1 MDIRQLRTFAILA
14 ETGSLGKAADR
25 LRVAQPALS
34 RQIRLLEE
42 DIGLPLFNRHSRG
55 MQITEAG
62 QELLARVT
70 GLLRQFDQAL
80 KEVRELRTAV
90 SGQVAIGM
98 IPSVSSI
105 VGGRLAQ
112 RVATELPGVSLRL
125 VDGYARHLMEW
136 LHGDELDAI
145 LTYGPGANIHCQAFE
160 LLIEEM
166 VLVGPADSE
175 LAGWS
180 PMPFENVAHYPL
192 VLPSRPHGL
201 RAVVD
206 EAAAKAGIALNVR
219 LEADTYSVLKEFAI
233 SGSGFTILPASSV
246 EREAREGLV
255 GTASLAKPKLT
266 RQLVLASPLG
276 SVETRATRSVLTI
289 LKEEICTLIE
299 TGRWRAAPMG
309 DLRQLMNARS
319 KCEPVDIVLPVK
331 PVPTLPNPAL
341 LNPARRVFAPDESRA
356 GLATR
361 SLQLAAGSVSR

>member
-1 MDIRQLRTFAILA
+1 MDIRQLRTLAILA

-42 DIGLPLFNRHSRG
+42 DVGLPLFNRHSRG

-62 QELLARVT
+62 KELLTRVS
-70 GLLRQFDQAL
+70 GLIRQFDQAL
-80 KEVRELRTAV
+80 REVRELRAAV

-98 IPSVSSI
+98 IPSVCSI

-136 LHGDELDAI
+136 LHGGELDAI
-145 LTYGPGANIHCQAFE
+145 VTYGPGANIHCQAFE
-160 LLIEEM
+160 LLVEEM
-166 VLVGPADSE
+166 VLVGAADSN
-175 LAGWS
+175 LAARS
-180 PMPFENVAHYPL
+180 PLPFESVARYPL

-201 RAVVD
+201 RAVAD
-206 EAAAKAGIALNVR
+206 EAAAKAGITLNVR

-233 SGSGFTILPASSV
+233 SGAGFTILPASSV
-246 EREAREGLV
+246 ERETREGQV
-255 GTASLAKPKLT
+255 SVASLAKPRLT

-289 LKEEICTLIE
+289 LKEEIGTLIE
-299 TGRWRAAPMG
+299 TGRWLAAPMG
-309 DLRQLMNARS
+309 DLRRLMNERS
-319 KCEPVDIVLPVK
+319 KCKLTDTVLPV
-331 PVPTLPNPAL
+331 TLAPGPSNQSGQRTQDSRQMNPE
-341 LNPARRVFAPDESRA
+341 PA
-356 GLATR
+356 
-361 SLQLAAGSVSR
+361 